1 VTIPAGLWPLIWFA
15 LALFMLP
22 IVAQGIRLQ
31 RAPLALVE
39 IVAVVLLVL
48 LVMAVRNDGRSPLEQ
63 VDVCAGVSN
72 NPGCPG
78 YVVPVIDPAHDIPV
92 TGVPDIRPTP
102 SWAANPGR

>member
-1 VTIPAGLWPLIWFA
+1 VTIPAGLWPLIMFA
-15 LALFMLP
+15 LALFMLRA
-22 IVAQGIRLQ
+22 VVLGISLQ
-31 RAPLALVE
+31 RAPHLGFG

-48 LVMAVRNDGRSPLEQ
+48 LIIAVRNGGHEPLENLNG
-63 VDVCAGVSN
+63 CAGVSN

-78 YVVPVIDPAHDIPV
+78 YVAPVIDPAHDIPV